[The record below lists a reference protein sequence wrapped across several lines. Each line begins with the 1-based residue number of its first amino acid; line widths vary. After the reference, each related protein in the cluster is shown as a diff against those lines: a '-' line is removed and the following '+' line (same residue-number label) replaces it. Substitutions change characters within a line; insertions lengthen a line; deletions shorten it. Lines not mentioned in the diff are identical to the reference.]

1 MQSRAIRVALLLR
14 EGDRWKVVL
23 WKMQFALGLV
33 VVRGGWQV
41 PVGRVMDDDLGV
53 FHGRGSVDATAG
65 PEGMTRS
72 GAGCGRGRGGPI
84 DQPGG

>member
-53 FHGRGSVDATAG
+53 FHARGSVNATAG
-65 PEGMTRS
+65 PEDTSPGL
-72 GAGCGRGRGGPI
+72 GR
-84 DQPGG
+84 DVDEVAEVL